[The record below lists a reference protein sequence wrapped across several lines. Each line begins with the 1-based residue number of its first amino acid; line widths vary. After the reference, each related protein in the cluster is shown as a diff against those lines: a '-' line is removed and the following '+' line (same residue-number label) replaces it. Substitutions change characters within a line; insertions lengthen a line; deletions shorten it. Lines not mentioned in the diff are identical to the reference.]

1 MNLKRYLSLFKQKTL
16 SAVPALWVDVHS
28 HLIPAIDDGARDI
41 EESIALLNALEAQG
55 YKKVITTPHIMLD
68 TYCNTPTSIKEGV
81 AVLVARA
88 KEAGIKLEI
97 EAAAE
102 YYLDSGFLTQL
113 CAKDVLLV
121 GGEYLLFETSYMAK
135 PLQFDEMVYEI
146 IAAGYKP
153 LLAHP
158 ERYRYIQD
166 LKTEYMALK
175 EKGIY
180 FQVNLNSFGGHY
192 GEEAKIKANFLN
204 KQGMIDF
211 LGSDVHHK
219 KQVETLAKIKTKKIY
234 KRLFENN
241 SLLNNTLMAK

>member
-1 MNLKRYLSLFKQKTL
+1 MNLKKYLPVFRQKNIPPL
-16 SAVPALWVDVHS
+16 AELWVDVHS
-28 HLIPAIDDGARDI
+28 HLLPAIDDGARDM
-41 EESIALLNALEAQG
+41 EESILLLQGLEALG
-55 YKKVITTPHIMLD
+55 YKKVITTPHIMAD
-68 TYCNTPTSIKEGV
+68 TYCNTPAGIRVSLAT
-81 AVLVARA
+81 LVSTA

-102 YYLDSGFLTQL
+102 YYMDDGFLAQIN
-113 CAKDVLLV
+113 AEDVLLI

-135 PLQFDEMVYEI
+135 PLQFDAMVQAI
-146 IAAGYKP
+146 LAAGHKP

-166 LKTEYMALK
+166 LKTEYRGLK

-192 GEEAKIKANFLN
+192 GKEAKIKANFLN

-219 KQVETLAKIKTKKIY
+219 RQVETLWKIKTKRVY
-234 KRLFENN
+234 QRLFENN
-241 SLLNNTLMAK
+241 SLLNNTL